1 MPFTH
6 LLEQQ
11 HIPVQVLATQ
21 PIQVRKQSS
30 FADGLGSLGRLA
42 PIIAKVALLSR
53 DYDLIYANTQKL

>member
-1 MPFTH
+1 MAPRH

-30 FADGLGSLGRLA
+30 FADGLGSLGGLA
-42 PIIAKVALLSR
+42 QS
-53 DYDLIYANTQKL
+53 